1 MVGLNGLEV
10 IWPVFLDEQVN
21 MVRYVSICDWYVV
34 VLSPFGDGLDK
45 QGGVEC
51 LGGVVG
57 RLAMVGGDLVKVMWK
72 WQVGHGGGYVSIVIR

>member
-34 VLSPFGDGLDK
+34 VLSPFRDGLD
-45 QGGVEC
+45 EH
-51 LGGVVG
+51 GGVVFLG
-57 RLAMVGGDLVKVMWK
+57 
-72 WQVGHGGGYVSIVIR
+72 